1 MTHILRIDASARQA
15 RSLSRML
22 GDLFIER
29 WQQAEPDAPLIR
41 RDVGTQPPPAISEAW
56 IAAAFTPADERTE
69 EQHAA
74 LSLSNTL
81 IDELEQAHVVVIT
94 TPMYNYGMPAALK
107 AWVDQV
113 VRINRTF
120 TFDLARGDRPLEP
133 ILGGK
138 QLVLLTSS
146 GEFGFGA
153 GQFNEQAG
161 HLLPHL
167 RSVAGYL
174 RAQNIHHVGIEYQEF
189 GHDRF
194 EASKAQAKTQV
205 VALAAALRTD

>member
-1 MTHILRIDASARQA
+1 MTTILRIDASARQA

-22 GDLFIER
+22 GDRFIDR
-29 WQQAEPDAPLIR
+29 WQQAEPQAAIIR

-56 IAAAFTPADERTE
+56 IAAAFTPADERSAQAT
-69 EQHAA
+69 ATLA
-74 LSLSNTL
+74 LSNTL
-81 IDELEQAHVVVIT
+81 IDELEQADVLVIT

-120 TFDLARGDRPLEP
+120 TFDLGRGDRPLEP

-138 QLVLLTSS
+138 QLVVLTSS

-153 GQFNEQAG
+153 GQLNEQAG

-174 RAQNIHHVGIEYQEF
+174 GAKDIHHVGIEYQEF
-189 GHDRF
+189 GDERF
-194 EASKAQAKTQV
+194 EKSKAEAKKQV
-205 VALAAALRTD
+205 AALAAALSTD